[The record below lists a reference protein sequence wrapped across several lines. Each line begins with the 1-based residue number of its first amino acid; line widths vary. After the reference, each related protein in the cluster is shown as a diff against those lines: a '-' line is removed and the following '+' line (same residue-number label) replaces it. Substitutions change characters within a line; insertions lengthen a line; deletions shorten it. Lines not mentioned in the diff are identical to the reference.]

1 MYSSD
6 AENLL
11 LDKVMTSRDID
22 AKGSTP
28 RLSSDTPNQHVKQM
42 GNILL
47 SINRPS
53 DEES

>member
-1 MYSSD
+1 
-6 AENLL
+6 
-11 LDKVMTSRDID
+11 MTSRDIS

-28 RLSSDTPNQHVKQM
+28 RLSLDTPKQHVKQM
-42 GNILL
+42 GKHLL